1 MPEPS
6 DAEQFRT
13 RLGKLNRFFLFA
25 FCFMGI
31 GYLYWGTI
39 RTPFLTQQADNPRT
53 VESELRI
60 QRGLFYDTV
69 DRPLVVNDVAASGV
83 VSRFYFNQTVA
94 PVVGYYSLRF
104 GTAGL
109 EGVLD
114 PSLRGELRPNREVLA
129 SELLNRPTQ
138 GDDYRLTLD
147 LDLQRFAA
155 REMAGRRGALLLV
168 SADDGAVRALV
179 SMPSY
184 DPNMIDERFEI
195 YSQDDQAPLL
205 NRVTQNIY
213 QPGPILLPFFLADA
227 LEDGQTV
234 ASLGLDHTVGIT
246 DTVELSA
253 LWSETLL
260 QMWDIATLEDSLQR
274 YQFVESPRFLL
285 PVITDPDAPS
295 RRYQLQETLE
305 GEGDLLL
312 SPLQVAV
319 AATALG
325 GRGELKDLSL
335 VGGTR
340 GRDPNAEWAAF
351 QYSPEEN
358 PRIENLLSPETVV
371 ELLKLLPQHENVA
384 ELAITVDA
392 GPDIE
397 NSWYL
402 GFSPAVTPRYFVVI
416 VLEDEANPDV
426 GSALGRALLGQ
437 ALE

>member
-1 MPEPS
+1 
-6 DAEQFRT
+6 
-13 RLGKLNRFFLFA
+13 
-25 FCFMGI
+25 MGI
-31 GYLYWGTI
+31 GYFYWGTI
-39 RTPFLTQQADNPRT
+39 RTPFLTQQIDNPRT
-53 VESELRI
+53 VEAELRI
-60 QRGLFYDTV
+60 QRGLFYDTLE
-69 DRPLVVNDVAASGV
+69 RPLVINDVASNGV
-83 VSRFYFNQTVA
+83 VSRFYFNPAVA

-114 PSLRGELRPNREVLA
+114 QSLRGELRSNRERLA
-129 SELLNRPTQ
+129 SELLNAPTL

-147 LDLQRFAA
+147 LDLQDFAA

-184 DPNMIDERFEI
+184 DPNMVDERFET

-227 LEDGQTV
+227 LESGKTIE
-234 ASLGLDHTVGIT
+234 SLSLESGVGIS
-246 DTVELSA
+246 DTIELSA
-253 LWSETLL
+253 LWADALL
-260 QMWDIATLEDSLQR
+260 QSWDVATLEESLQR
-274 YQFVESPRFLL
+274 YRFIDAPRFLL

-295 RRYQLQETLE
+295 RSYQLQETLE

-340 GRDPNAEWAAF
+340 GRDPGADWAAF
-351 QYSPEEN
+351 PYSSDEN
-358 PRIENLLSPETVV
+358 PRSDNLLSPETVV

-384 ELAITVDA
+384 EFAITVDA
-392 GPDIE
+392 GPEIE

-402 GFSPAVTPRYFVVI
+402 GFSPAVTPRYFVLI
-416 VLEDEANPDV
+416 VLEDEDDPEKGA
-426 GSALGRALLGQ
+426 ALGRALLGQ